1 MPKKS
6 LNFLNK
12 YKTLGL
18 LNQELIKTNVQK
30 NLSQRLNFVLPIW

>member
-1 MPKKS
+1 MPKQS

-18 LNQELIKTNVQK
+18 LNQELIKTIFFMYK
-30 NLSQRLNFVLPIW
+30 RIYLKD